1 MLYLKMSFIYKEA
14 MSAFIT
20 AYTEYLERMYD
31 ESDDLVSVDVF
42 TVPKDVDP
50 ESATLIE
57 WADVS

>member
-1 MLYLKMSFIYKEA
+1 
-14 MSAFIT
+14 MSAFID
-20 AYTEYLERMYD
+20 AYADYLERMYD
-31 ESDDLVSVDVF
+31 ESEDLVSIDVF